1 MIELTLLNGKTIMVG
16 ANHIQALIT
25 GATGDGALVVL
36 GGTLTYDV
44 RESPAQITEKMRAYA
59 AGGA

>member
-1 MIELTLLNGKTIMVG
+1 MIKLTLLNGKTIMVG
-16 ANHIQALIT
+16 AKHIQALIT

-44 RESPAQITEKMRAYA
+44 RESPDEISNLMQA
-59 AGGA
+59 AMAD

>member
-1 MIELTLLNGKTIMVG
+1 MIQLTLLNGKTIMVG
-16 ANHIQALIT
+16 ADHIQALIT

-44 RESPAQITEKMRAYA
+44 RESPAQISELMEARK
-59 AGGA
+59 AGA

>member
-1 MIELTLLNGKTIMVG
+1 MIELTLLNSKTILVG

-44 RESPAQITEKMRAYA
+44 RESPAEIQAKMAA
-59 AGGA
+59 VGAGGA

>member
-1 MIELTLLNGKTIMVG
+1 MIKLTLLNGKTIMVG
-16 ANHIQALIT
+16 AKHVQALIT

-44 RESPAQITEKMRAYA
+44 REGPDQIAEMMKQAENA
-59 AGGA
+59 

>member
-44 RESPAQITEKMRAYA
+44 RESPAQIADKMRQAGA
-59 AGGA
+59 AV

>member
-1 MIELTLLNGKTIMVG
+1 MIELTLLNGKTILVG

-44 RESPAQITEKMRAYA
+44 RESPAQITEKMRAHA